1 MVIIQIE
8 AQLDGQ
14 HYVESQSHRT
24 QCWED
29 GYVTVP
35 SEHENNV
42 ISCLG
47 YGDLTVEDGKF
58 IDFIPRPE
66 LIPTPEEDTT
76 PTQLDRV
83 EAQVTYTA
91 MMTDTLLEV

>member
-1 MVIIQIE
+1 MLIIKIKPQTS
-8 AQLDGQ
+8 GQ
-14 HYVESQSHRT
+14 HLFQSQIHRKE
-24 QCWED
+24 CWLE
-29 GYVTVP
+29 GYVAVP
-35 SEHENNV
+35 PEREAEIV
-42 ISCLG
+42 GCLG

-58 IDFIPRPE
+58 VDFVPRPE
-66 LIPTPEEDTT
+66 LIPAPEEDTT

>member
-1 MVIIQIE
+1 MLIIKIE
-8 AQLDGQ
+8 PQESGQ
-14 HYVESQSHRT
+14 HLFQSQSHRT
-24 QCWED
+24 KCWED
-29 GYVTVP
+29 GYVAVP
-35 SEHENNV
+35 PERESEIV
-42 ISCLG
+42 GCLG

-58 IDFIPRPE
+58 VDFVPRPE